1 MKLTIHLSCIF
12 TGFVTTEN
20 VDERIAQ
27 ASKWLKAFAEPLEVT
42 DLVFPDVEP
51 TRIIVKDVQ
60 RTFTGDAFGGPM
72 TRVLI
77 LLDKEFSDYHQ
88 GLSFLVSFLS
98 LFIKDNEIVAI
109 ARRLNYHKDFIPGYW
124 RHEAVDFAR
133 DAYLLDH
140 LLSIY
145 NPAVRA
151 QLAKQGVAPATY
163 PQKWFVALCVHVL
176 PFNALFEFLDRFFVR
191 GVRWLF
197 QFGLGF
203 FKVLGPR
210 ILAADNNG
218 TIYAYLRMDYTV
230 VELEDDVY
238 MKIIEAADTFQEI
251 PEIATDEKLAELRKR
266 MYDTFFGRRFEET
279 SKVRDAAEAEEED
292 EFDMDEDAEA
302 EPGSEC
308 EVCHN
313 MAPDYWCFDCKLF
326 VCQMCHDKSR
336 DPHSK
341 SHKTCSVKAAPPE
354 AYEPRDVK
362 DEEAEDDEVEKAEKE
377 LADAAI

>member
-1 MKLTIHLSCIF
+1 MQKLS
-12 TGFVTTEN
+12 
-20 VDERIAQ
+20 
-27 ASKWLKAFAEPLEVT
+27 
-42 DLVFPDVEP
+42 FPDVDP
-51 TRIIVKDVQ
+51 TRIIVKDVE
-60 RTFTGDAFGGPM
+60 RTFTGDAFREPM

-77 LLDKEFSDYHQ
+77 LLDEEFGDYHQ

-98 LFIKDNEIVAI
+98 LVMEEDAIVAI
-109 ARRLNYHKDFIPGYW
+109 AKRLNSHKDFIPGYW
-124 RHEAVDFAR
+124 KHEAVDFAR

-145 NPAVRA
+145 HPAVHSH
-151 QLAKQGVAPATY
+151 LARQGVAPATY
-163 PQKWFVALCVHVL
+163 PQKWFIALCVHVL
-176 PFNALFEFLDRFFVR
+176 PFNALFEFLERFFVR

-210 ILAADNNG
+210 ILAADNSA
-218 TIYAYLRMDYTV
+218 TIYSYLRMDYTIV
-230 VELEDDVY
+230 DLEDEVY
-238 MKIIEAADTFQEI
+238 MKIIEAADTYDI
-251 PEIATDEKLAELRKR
+251 PEIATDEKLATLRKQ
-266 MYDTFFGRRFEET
+266 MYDTHFGRRFEET
-279 SKVRDAAEAEEED
+279 SKARDAAEEDD

-336 DPHSK
+336 EPHSK
-341 SHKTCSVKAAPPE
+341 SHKTCSVNSAPPE
-354 AYEPRDVK
+354 AFEPRTIEEDK
-362 DEEAEDDEVEKAEKE
+362 DEIDEDAKALEKE
-377 LADAAI
+377 LAETAL